1 MKKNGC
7 KRAQM
12 KREHTEAERKEEGRE
27 ETIRGSVYD
36 DVFRTML
43 DKMPQLVI
51 PLVNEIFS
59 QHYSER
65 EPVTTLQNEHMEL
78 TENKVVTDSYLQIGE
93 KYYHME
99 CQSSSDGTMAVR
111 MIEYDF
117 LIALK
122 HVRRVGYE
130 YTLRYPDSCVL
141 YLRHR
146 KGTPEFLTVHVL
158 FPGGMSIDYRTP
170 ILKVNEY
177 SFEEIFEKKLLF
189 FLPYYIMRYEEK
201 LLQIQENEEALA
213 QFLAE
218 YRKLYETLYDLKCS
232 REITDYE
239 FTELKQLI
247 LKIVNWVAWEN
258 EVIRKGVE
266 QMGGKVLEFE
276 HDILMRESEARGV
289 AIGEARGVAIGME
302 RGEKSGE
309 AKQTVALIESF
320 ARNAKVSIEEACR
333 MADIPV
339 SVYRNAKTILLR
351 DLR

>member
-1 MKKNGC
+1 M
-7 KRAQM
+7 
-12 KREHTEAERKEEGRE
+12 
-27 ETIRGSVYD
+27 
-36 DVFRTML
+36 
-43 DKMPQLVI
+43 
-51 PLVNEIFS
+51 
-59 QHYSER
+59 
-65 EPVTTLQNEHMEL
+65 
-78 TENKVVTDSYLQIGE
+78 
-93 KYYHME
+93 
-99 CQSSSDGTMAVR
+99 
-111 MIEYDF
+111 
-117 LIALK
+117 
-122 HVRRVGYE
+122 
-130 YTLRYPDSCVL
+130 
-141 YLRHR
+141 
-146 KGTPEFLTVHVL
+146 
-158 FPGGMSIDYRTP
+158 
-170 ILKVNEY
+170 NEY

-189 FLPYYIMRYEEK
+189 FLPYYIMQYEEK

-289 AIGEARGVAIGME
+289 AIGME